1 MIVVASLL
9 YYYMWSFL
17 IKGGNL
23 RQRST
28 NADVFL
34 YDKNGVEIICFVL
47 IDGRQTKERMLEE
60 KKFLLPMA
68 LYKVP

>member
-1 MIVVASLL
+1 MIKKLPL
-9 YYYMWSFL
+9 YHYRNNSYRIHRGKL
-17 IKGGNL
+17 
-23 RQRST
+23 T
-28 NADVFL
+28 TDVFL